1 MKHPTSYAEVPA
13 VNNTQGNP
21 KSHIDNECPQTQVT
35 ITQGFFMG
43 KYEVTRAE
51 YFAVMEA
58 APSYA
63 AKDSTPSY
71 FGKDTTLPVEYVN
84 WEEASAYCAF

>member
-1 MKHPTSYAEVPA
+1 MHKSFPSVPGTFLMGSPDVEV
-13 VNNTQGNP
+13 G
-21 KSHIDNECPQTQVT
+21 HIDNECPQTQVT